1 MNAEHALTLI
11 KLAHTAIWAVMATA
25 VVTLPIVAVRGQ
37 FRLAVWLTALVV
49 AECVVLVLNGG
60 RCPLTDL
67 AARFTTDR
75 AANFDIYLPHW
86 LAKHNKALF
95 GGMFVAGEIVL
106 LWRWVKSRL
115 AANNR
120 SIDSDARGSARP
132 RSG

>member
-25 VVTLPIVAVRGQ
+25 VVMLPIVALRGR
-37 FRLAVWLTALVV
+37 FRLAGWFTALVV
-49 AECVVLVLNGG
+49 LECAVLALNGG
-60 RCPLTDL
+60 RCPLTDV
-67 AARFTTDR
+67 AVRFTTNRD
-75 AANFDIYLPHW
+75 ANFDIYLPVW
-86 LAKHNKALF
+86 LAKHNKAIF

-120 SIDSDARGSARP
+120 SIDSEARGSARP